1 MAAKQKYDERFVKIG
16 RIARLSSIVDSI
28 KDAICCVADTVAVQ
42 NEKREAVVK
51 SESNDGYSIDLQD
64 IEYLHWWKFKAL
76 LRTLS
81 SDLEFS
87 KIMEYRSV
95 DIDAT
100 MTKEQRDFYRRKKEL
115 YALPLPADE
124 EEKVDAIAE
133 ALMNGGDLTG
143 LL

>member
-1 MAAKQKYDERFVKIG
+1 MSMLKICGQELELDLFDADVMEIYEKSLDKVVERSKEAKKHTE
-16 RIARLSSIVDSI
+16 
-28 KDAICCVADTVAVQ
+28 
-42 NEKREAVVK
+42 
-51 SESNDGYSIDLQD
+51 
-64 IEYLHWWKFKAL
+64 L

-81 SDLEFS
+81 SDLEFC

-95 DIDAT
+95 DINAN

>member
-1 MAAKQKYDERFVKIG
+1 MDEKMEIRLVNPTEDGFLQKIDWNKAELEENVR
-16 RIARLSSIVDSI
+16 SIV
-28 KDAICCVADTVAVQ
+28 AAYQGFC
-42 NEKREAVVK
+42 
-51 SESNDGYSIDLQD
+51 
-64 IEYLHWWKFKAL
+64 
-76 LRTLS
+76 
-81 SDLEFS
+81 

-95 DIDAT
+95 DINAN